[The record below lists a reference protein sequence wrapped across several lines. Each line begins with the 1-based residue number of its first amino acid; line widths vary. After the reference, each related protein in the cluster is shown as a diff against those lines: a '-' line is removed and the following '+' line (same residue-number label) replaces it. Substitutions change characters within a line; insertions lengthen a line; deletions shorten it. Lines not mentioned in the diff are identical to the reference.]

1 MRAVNKIV
9 ENPIVIC
16 LWQRL
21 KYLLLGIIYIFMKKI
36 ALLFILMLCFSSCKS
51 KKRVVTKKSRTSK
64 TYKKRNTSTTT
75 ASSKEIK
82 NIIDYAKSFTGTR
95 YKYGG
100 TTKRGMDCSGLI
112 VTAFGKENI
121 LLPRTT
127 AELSKRGDWIDVKQV
142 KEGDL
147 LFFATKK
154 NSRNVNHVG
163 IVTKSRPG
171 YVEFIH
177 STSSRG
183 VITSKLSERYWY
195 QAYVQARRVM

>member
-1 MRAVNKIV
+1 
-9 ENPIVIC
+9 
-16 LWQRL
+16 
-21 KYLLLGIIYIFMKKI
+21 MKKI
-36 ALLFILMLCFSSCKS
+36 ALLLVLILCLSGCKS
-51 KKRVVTKKSRTSK
+51 SKRIVTKKSKTSR
-64 TYKKRNTSTTT
+64 TYKKSNTSSTT
-75 ASSKEIK
+75 ASSKEIE
-82 NIIDYAKSFTGTR
+82 NIIDYAKSFRGTR

-100 TTKRGMDCSGLI
+100 TTKKGMDCSGL
-112 VTAFGKENI
+112 VVMAFGKENI

-127 AELSKRGDWIDVKQV
+127 AELSQKGDWIDVKKV

-154 NSRNVNHVG
+154 NSRRVNHVG

-177 STSSRG
+177 STSSKG

-195 QAYVQARRVM
+195 QAYVQARRVL